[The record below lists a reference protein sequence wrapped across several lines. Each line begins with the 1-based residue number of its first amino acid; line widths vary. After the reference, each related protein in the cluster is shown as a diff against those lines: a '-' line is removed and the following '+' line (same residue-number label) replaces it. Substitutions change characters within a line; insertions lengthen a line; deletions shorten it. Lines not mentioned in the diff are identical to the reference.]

1 MACAREKP
9 ARGKKKGPL
18 SLRRHLFPFKSA
30 YWLVR
35 WLCGCGLSISFL
47 GGFFVRACPEAPS
60 CKSTNIE
67 KERIEKFGKKSEGE
81 RTMGASPSVSC
92 ESGRYVVHIWVA
104 LHDAATA
111 ATTTTK
117 PRHRLRATPR
127 AVGLAGMPAEVLSLV
142 FGHMAPL
149 DAAVAMA
156 RCARTCRSLAAFSR
170 HELSRTLARSLFAAA
185 TPSPRAQCLLGL
197 HGELGDPPVDADARL
212 VHVLLPVLYGVCAVP
227 VTLVS
232 PRAKGFAGAEELAAA
247 IRSWYL
253 ARVTRSDLAFA
264 RDAAHGVYR
273 RCGRAAL
280 LRDALI
286 PMSRRGVG
294 PVRIRTGD
302 VRPLDTMDHMP
313 AVFASAE
320 RTRRRWMMLA
330 TNVVLCDDVVAVC
343 MCARISAWPCKG
355 GVPVPPPCRSSG
367 ARCPTAS
374 VVVAAYAANRVDDCD
389 DHGSDSSSDSDFY

>member
-1 MACAREKP
+1 
-9 ARGKKKGPL
+9 
-18 SLRRHLFPFKSA
+18 
-30 YWLVR
+30 
-35 WLCGCGLSISFL
+35 
-47 GGFFVRACPEAPS
+47 
-60 CKSTNIE
+60 
-67 KERIEKFGKKSEGE
+67 
-81 RTMGASPSVSC
+81 MGASASVSY
-92 ESGRYVVHIWVA
+92 ESRRYVVHIWVA

-111 ATTTTK
+111 TAK
-117 PRHRLRATPR
+117 PRRRLRAHHG
-127 AVGLAGMPAEVLSLV
+127 AIGLADMPAEVLSLV
-142 FGHMAPL
+142 FGQMAPL

-170 HELSRTLARSLFAAA
+170 HELPRTLSRSPFAA
-185 TPSPRAQCLLGL
+185 TTMPPSGAAWLLGL
-197 HGELGDPPVDADARL
+197 HGELGDPPADTDARF

-232 PRAKGFAGAEELAAA
+232 PRAEGFAGVEELAAA

-253 ARVTRSDLAFA
+253 ARATRADLAFA

-273 RCGRAAL
+273 HCGRTAL

-286 PMSRRGVG
+286 PMGRRGVG
-294 PVRIRTGD
+294 PARIRTGD

-320 RTRRRWMMLA
+320 RTCRRWMMLP
-330 TNVVLCDDVVAVC
+330 TNVVLCDDIVVVC

-367 ARCPTAS
+367 ARCPTTS
-374 VVVAAYAANRVDDCD
+374 IVIAAYAANRVDSGDYE
-389 DHGSDSSSDSDFY
+389 SDGSSDSDFY

>member
-1 MACAREKP
+1 MKP
-9 ARGKKKGPL
+9 
-18 SLRRHLFPFKSA
+18 
-30 YWLVR
+30 VR
-35 WLCGCGLSISFL
+35 
-47 GGFFVRACPEAPS
+47 
-60 CKSTNIE
+60 
-67 KERIEKFGKKSEGE
+67 
-81 RTMGASPSVSC
+81 
-92 ESGRYVVHIWVA
+92 
-104 LHDAATA
+104 
-111 ATTTTK
+111 
-117 PRHRLRATPR
+117 RLRAHHG
-127 AVGLAGMPAEVLSLV
+127 AVGLADMPAEVLSLV

-170 HELSRTLARSLFAAA
+170 HELPRTLARSLFAPL
-185 TPSPRAQCLLGL
+185 TMPPSGASWLLGL
-197 HGELGDPPVDADARL
+197 HGELGDPPADADARL

-232 PRAKGFAGAEELAAA
+232 PRAEGFADADELTAA

-253 ARVTRSDLAFA
+253 ARATRADLAFA

-280 LRDALI
+280 LREALI

-313 AVFASAE
+313 AVLASAE
-320 RTRRRWMMLA
+320 RTRRRWMMLP
-330 TNVVLCDDVVAVC
+330 TNVVLCDDIVVVC

-355 GVPVPPPCRSSG
+355 GVPVPPRCRSSG

-374 VVVAAYAANRVDDCD
+374 VAIAAYAANRVDSD
-389 DHGSDSSSDSDFY
+389 DPRSSDSSSDSDFY